1 MNEFKYCKVEVFIP
15 KSYLNKLC
23 EVFKKLD
30 VGHIGNYSECLSYS
44 EVISRWKPLEGS
56 NPYIGKVGNIE
67 EEKELKIEVTC
78 EIKIVDKLIEEIK
91 KVHPYEE
98 PVINVISLYKI
109 GL

>member
-1 MNEFKYCKVEVFIP
+1 MENFKYCKVEVFIP

-44 EVISRWKPLEGS
+44 EVVSKWKPLKGAD
-56 NPYIGKVGNIE
+56 PFIGELGKLE
-67 EEKELKIEVTC
+67 EEKELKVEATC
-78 EIKIVDKLIEEIK
+78 EKNMVKTLIEEIK

-98 PVINVISLYKI
+98 PVINAIPLYEI